1 MKLAIM
7 QPYFFPYIGYW
18 QLINT
23 VDVFILF
30 DDVQFIRH
38 GWVNRNRVLK
48 HGGGWQYIT
57 VPLAK
62 HSMNEKIKNIY
73 AHSVADWKL
82 QVLRQLEHYNYAKRN
97 KAPFYNEVL
106 ELLIRTFSKISL
118 DEKVTTINALIIK
131 EICSYLDISTT
142 ILISSEQQFNYESV
156 QDAGDWALKIAEQM
170 NADEY
175 MNPIAGKDIFNPEK
189 FQLSNIKL
197 SFLRSDDINYN
208 QGGVFEPWLSII
220 DVLMF
225 NGRVGTQSLISQY
238 SIETV

>member
-23 VDVFILF
+23 VDVFILI

-57 VPLAK
+57 VPLVK

-82 QVLRQLEHYNYAKRN
+82 QILRQLEHYNYAKRN
-97 KAPFYNEVL
+97 KAPFYNEVF
-106 ELLIRTFSKISL
+106 ELLIGIFSKISL
-118 DEKVTTINALIIK
+118 DDKVTTINALIIK
-131 EICSYLDISTT
+131 EICSYLDISTS
-142 ILISSEQQFNYESV
+142 ILTSSEQQFNYESV
-156 QDAGDWALKIAEQM
+156 EDPGDWALKIAEQM
-170 NADEY
+170 NVDEY

-189 FQLSNIKL
+189 FQSSNIRL

-225 NGRVGTQSLISQY
+225 NGKTGTKDFLSSY
-238 SIETV
+238 S